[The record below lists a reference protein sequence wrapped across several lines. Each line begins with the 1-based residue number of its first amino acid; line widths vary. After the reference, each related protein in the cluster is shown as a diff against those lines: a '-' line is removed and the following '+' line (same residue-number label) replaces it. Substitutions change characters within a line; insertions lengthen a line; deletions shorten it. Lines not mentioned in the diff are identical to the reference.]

1 MYIICGLVFITNESG
16 TLGENKVWI
25 PDGLFK
31 ALLVRSNGRYEAIG
45 FFMSN
50 KSQKKDIKHYIKSVN
65 DLEKMVHMDFFPS
78 LSDSAEEMVEETVNR
93 KVWGL

>member
-1 MYIICGLVFITNESG
+1 
-16 TLGENKVWI
+16 
-25 PDGLFK
+25 
-31 ALLVRSNGRYEAIG
+31 
-45 FFMSN
+45 MSN
-50 KSQKKDIKHYIKSVN
+50 KSQKNDIKHYIKSVN